1 MKLPDDKGL
10 PRLGLGFFW
19 QDLQV
24 GQQFQTFRRTVTET
38 DLVNFISVTGML
50 EMIFIDAEGAAEG
63 IGGRPVRYGWGYGG
77 QMIYV
82 FPGSAPVAIAMTSDP
97 DQPSARTGYRTQLHA
112 LAGRL
117 VAAL

>member
-1 MKLPDDKGL
+1 M
-10 PRLGLGFFW
+10 
-19 QDLQV
+19 
-24 GQQFQTFRRTVTET
+24 
-38 DLVNFISVTGML
+38 
-50 EMIFIDAEGAAEG
+50 
-63 IGGRPVRYGWGYGG
+63 RYGWGYGG